1 MSSRW
6 TTSALGRAVHEM
18 AGGLPRT
25 YWVLWVGT
33 LVNRLGSF
41 VVPFLAL
48 YLTRERGFSVEQA
61 GLTVSLYG
69 VGAVI
74 ASPLGGMLADRVGR
88 RLTLAGGLWLGSV
101 GMLLL
106 GFAREPT
113 SIALAAFCLGILGEL
128 YRPAVSAAVADV
140 VTPEDRQ
147 RAFGLLYWVINVG
160 FAVALPLAGLMVRF
174 GYVTLFVADAITTF
188 TYGCCIWWLL
198 PETRPARTASEDAQA
213 PGALRSLLTP
223 FLDPSFVAFALPILG
238 VAIIFHQSQVSL
250 PLDLSA
256 RGLSEAQFGAV
267 LSVNGLLIVA
277 LQPLSHRLLKHLR
290 RAHSLALAAALTG
303 LGFGLHALT
312 GNVALAALAVA
323 IWTLGEMA
331 QAPVAPS
338 VVADLAPTRLRGS
351 YQGAYHMLWGLA
363 SSAAP
368 ALGGRV
374 LGRAGTSALWLGCL
388 VLGLACAAWQLA
400 IAPAR
405 RRRLDAQRAGGAQLS
420 PLLD

>member
-1 MSSRW
+1 M
-6 TTSALGRAVHEM
+6 TGALARGLREM

-69 VGAVI
+69 LGAVI
-74 ASPLGGMLADRVGR
+74 AGPLGGTLADRVGR

-101 GMLLL
+101 GMLCL
-106 GFAREPT
+106 GFAREPGA
-113 SIALAAFCLGILGEL
+113 IALAAFSLGVLGEI
-128 YRPAVSAAVADV
+128 YRPAVSAAVSDV
-140 VTPEDRQ
+140 VPPQDRP

-160 FAVALPLAGLMVRF
+160 FAVALPLAGFMVRF
-174 GYVTLFVADAITTF
+174 GYLTLFIADAITTF
-188 TYGCCIWWLL
+188 VYGCCIWLLL
-198 PETRPARTASEDAQA
+198 PETRPARATAGDTHAA
-213 PGALRSLLTP
+213 LGAVGSLLAP
-223 FLDPSFVAFALPILG
+223 FRDPVFLAFGLPILG
-238 VAIIFHQSQVSL
+238 VSLVFYQSQVAL
-250 PLDLSA
+250 PLALSSH
-256 RGLSEAQFGAV
+256 GLTEAQFGTV

-277 LQPLSHRLLKHLR
+277 LQPFTSRVIRGMRRSH
-290 RAHSLALAAALTG
+290 ALALAAALTG
-303 LGFGLHALT
+303 LGFGLHALP
-312 GNVALAALAVA
+312 GGAPLAMLAVA
-323 IWTLGEMA
+323 VWTLGEMA

-363 SSAAP
+363 STAAP

-374 LGRAGTSALWLGCL
+374 LGRAGASALWLGCL
-388 VLGLACAAWQLA
+388 ALGLACAAWQLA
-400 IAPAR
+400 IAGAR
-405 RRRLDAQRAGGAQLS
+405 RRHLDARRALRADELS
-420 PLLD
+420 TLAD

>member
-1 MSSRW
+1 M
-6 TTSALGRAVHEM
+6 TGALRRALHEM

-48 YLTRERGFSVEQA
+48 YLTRERGFSVERA

-69 VGAVI
+69 LGAVI

-88 RLTLAGGLWLGSV
+88 RITLAGGLWLGSV
-101 GMLLL
+101 GMLCL
-106 GFAREPT
+106 GFAREPAV
-113 SIALAAFCLGILGEL
+113 IAAAAFGLGIVGEI

-140 VTPEDRQ
+140 VSPEDRQ

-160 FAVALPLAGLMVRF
+160 FAVALPLAGLMVRY
-174 GYVTLFVADAITTF
+174 GYLTLFIADAITTF
-188 TYGCCIWWLL
+188 TYGCCIWLLL
-198 PETRPARTASEDAQA
+198 PETRPARPAASSDTPA
-213 PGALRSLLTP
+213 PGAGSALLAP
-223 FLDPSFVAFALPILG
+223 FLDPSFVAFAVPYFG
-238 VAIIFHQSQVSL
+238 VALIFYQSQVSL
-250 PLDLSA
+250 PLALGA
-256 RGLSEAQFGAV
+256 RGLTEAQFGAV

-277 LQPLSHRLLKHLR
+277 LQPFTHPVLRRLR
-290 RAHSLALAAALTG
+290 RAQALALAAVLTG
-303 LGFGLHALT
+303 VGFGLHALT
-312 GNVALAALAVA
+312 GPVALAALAVA

-338 VVADLAPTRLRGS
+338 VVADLAPSGLRGS

-368 ALGGRV
+368 ALGGWV
-374 LGRAGTSALWLGCL
+374 LGRFGTSALWLGCL
-388 VLGLACAAWQLA
+388 VLGLGCAVWQLS
-400 IAPAR
+400 IAGAR
-405 RRRLDAQRAGGAQLS
+405 RRRLDSERAVRTDLS
-420 PLLD
+420 PLVD